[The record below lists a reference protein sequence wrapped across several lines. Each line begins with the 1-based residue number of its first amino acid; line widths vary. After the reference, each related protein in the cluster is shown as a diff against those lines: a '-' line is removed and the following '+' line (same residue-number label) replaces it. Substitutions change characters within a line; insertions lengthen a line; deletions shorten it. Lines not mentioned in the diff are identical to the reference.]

1 MLDGIEISACVKP
14 DPSWPIGKHALMNLN
29 IVKRKGRTEIDPSN
43 WRIPYQWQG
52 THYQDNDDQPFLLL
66 INAGGGFVE
75 GDVAELHARME
86 PGTRAL
92 LTTTAASKFYKCPG
106 KAMSRELV
114 HLHVAADALLEYYPD
129 ESIPFAQSRVERRTQ
144 IDIASSS
151 RLFAVDMLSAG
162 RIHYSAGEIFAFEY
176 LESEFSIRIDGE
188 TRFLDRVFAFDAD
201 EARALEALWQGAHH
215 AATVVCHASSLPV
228 GIEAD
233 IEAALARHGLVST
246 GASRIGNLVTSRIL
260 AREAW
265 HCHEAIQTIWSVVRP
280 SIAGKPAK
288 IIRKC

>member
-1 MLDGIEISACVKP
+1 MLDGTSIDSCVKP

-75 GDVAELHARME
+75 GDVAELHARMD
-86 PGTRAL
+86 PGTRAV

-106 KAMSRELV
+106 KAISRELV
-114 HLHVAADALLEYYPD
+114 HLHVGPDALLEYYPD
-129 ESIPFAQSRVERRTQ
+129 ESIPFAKSRVERRTA

-151 RLFAVDMLSAG
+151 KLFAVDMLSAG
-162 RIHYSAGEIFAFEY
+162 RIHYGAGEIFAFEH
-176 LESEFSIRIDGE
+176 LESEFSVRIDGE
-188 TRFLDRVFAFDAD
+188 TKFIDRIFAFDSD
-201 EARALEALWQGAHH
+201 EVHALKTLWQGAHH
-215 AATVVCHASSLPV
+215 VATVVCYDTSLPL

-233 IEAALARHGLVST
+233 VEAALADHGLTSA
-246 GASRIGNLVTSRIL
+246 GASRVGNMVTSRIL
-260 AREAW
+260 ANEAW
-265 HCHEAIQTIWSVVRP
+265 HCHEAVQKVWGVVRP
-280 SIAGKPAK
+280 HIAGKPAK
-288 IIRKC
+288 LIRKC

>member
-1 MLDGIEISACVKP
+1 MLDGNAIDGPVKP

-86 PGTRAL
+86 PGTRAVI
-92 LTTTAASKFYKCPG
+92 TTTAASKFYKCPG
-106 KAMSRELV
+106 KAISRELV
-114 HLHVAADALLEYYPD
+114 RLHVGPEALLEYYPD
-129 ESIPFAQSRVERRTQ
+129 ESIPFAQSRVERRTE

-162 RIHYSAGEIFAFEY
+162 RIHYGAGEIFAFDQ
-176 LESEFSIRIDGE
+176 LQSEFSVRIDGQ
-188 TRFLDRVFAFDAD
+188 TRFVDRIVALDRD
-201 EARALEALWQGAHH
+201 EARALKTLWQGAHH
-215 AATVVCHASSLPV
+215 VATVVCYDAALPH
-228 GIEAD
+228 GIEAEV
-233 IEAALARHGLVST
+233 EAALADHGLTSA
-246 GASRIGNLVTSRIL
+246 GASRVGNMLTSRIL
-260 AREAW
+260 AKEAW
-265 HCHEAIQTIWSVVRP
+265 HCHEAVQRAWGVVRP
-280 SIAGKPAK
+280 HIAGKPAK
-288 IIRKC
+288 LIRKC